1 MPCPG
6 GAALEQLVS
15 NPRGPGVEERVPRPS
30 RPDDAGQALAEYAI
44 LMALVAGL
52 NRLGDLAQKITE
64 EHLTALLVGI
74 AVVVAGLASG
84 MGRR

>member
-1 MPCPG
+1 
-6 GAALEQLVS
+6 
-15 NPRGPGVEERVPRPS
+15 VPRPS
-30 RPDDAGQALAEYAI
+30 RRDDAGQALAEYAI

-64 EHLTALLVGI
+64 EHLAALLVGI
-74 AVVVAGLASG
+74 AVVVAGLAFG

>member
-1 MPCPG
+1 MT
-6 GAALEQLVS
+6 
-15 NPRGPGVEERVPRPS
+15 RPS
-30 RPDDAGQALAEYAI
+30 RRDEAGQALTEYAI

-64 EHLTALLVGI
+64 EPRTALLVGT
-74 AVVVAGLASG
+74 AVVVGLAFW

>member
-1 MPCPG
+1 M
-6 GAALEQLVS
+6 
-15 NPRGPGVEERVPRPS
+15 PRPS
-30 RPDDAGQALAEYAI
+30 RRDDAGQALAEYAI

-64 EHLTALLVGI
+64 EPLTALLVGT
-74 AVVVAGLASG
+74 AVVVGLAFW

>member
-1 MPCPG
+1 M
-6 GAALEQLVS
+6 
-15 NPRGPGVEERVPRPS
+15 PRPS
-30 RPDDAGQALAEYAI
+30 RRDEAGQALTEYAI

-64 EHLTALLVGI
+64 EPLTAVIVGT
-74 AVVVAGLASG
+74 AVVVGLAFW

>member
-1 MPCPG
+1 
-6 GAALEQLVS
+6 
-15 NPRGPGVEERVPRPS
+15 VPRPS
-30 RPDDAGQALAEYAI
+30 RRDDTGQALTEYAI

-74 AVVVAGLASG
+74 AVVVAGLAFG

>member
-1 MPCPG
+1 
-6 GAALEQLVS
+6 
-15 NPRGPGVEERVPRPS
+15 VPRPS
-30 RPDDAGQALAEYAI
+30 RRDGQALTEYAI

-64 EHLTALLVGI
+64 EPRTALLVGA
-74 AVVVAGLASG
+74 AVVVGLAFW

>member
-1 MPCPG
+1 MT
-6 GAALEQLVS
+6 
-15 NPRGPGVEERVPRPS
+15 RPS
-30 RPDDAGQALAEYAI
+30 RRDEAGQALTEYAI

-64 EHLTALLVGI
+64 EPLTAVLVGT
-74 AVVVAGLASG
+74 AVVVGLAFW

>member
-1 MPCPG
+1 MT
-6 GAALEQLVS
+6 
-15 NPRGPGVEERVPRPS
+15 RPS
-30 RPDDAGQALAEYAI
+30 RRDEAGQALTEYAI

-74 AVVVAGLASG
+74 AVVVAGLAFG

>member
-1 MPCPG
+1 MT
-6 GAALEQLVS
+6 
-15 NPRGPGVEERVPRPS
+15 RPS
-30 RPDDAGQALAEYAI
+30 RRDEAGQALTEYAI

-64 EHLTALLVGI
+64 EPRTALLVGA
-74 AVVVAGLASG
+74 AVVVGLAFW